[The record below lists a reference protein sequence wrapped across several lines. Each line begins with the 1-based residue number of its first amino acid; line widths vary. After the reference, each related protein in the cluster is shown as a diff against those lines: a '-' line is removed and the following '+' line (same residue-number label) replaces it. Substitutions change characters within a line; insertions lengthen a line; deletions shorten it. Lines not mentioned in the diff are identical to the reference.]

1 MKRSMYAFTVLCS
14 RQKIQNSVACLY
26 MCYSGISQKNEAEI
40 VPRMF
45 ALYSAVTPM
54 IGHRDF
60 IAFNH
65 H

>member
-1 MKRSMYAFTVLCS
+1 MLLLSLAQGK
-14 RQKIQNSVACLY
+14 KIQSSVACLY
-26 MCYSGISQKNEAEI
+26 MCYSSVSPKNEAEI
-40 VPRMF
+40 VSRML

-60 IAFNH
+60 IVFNH